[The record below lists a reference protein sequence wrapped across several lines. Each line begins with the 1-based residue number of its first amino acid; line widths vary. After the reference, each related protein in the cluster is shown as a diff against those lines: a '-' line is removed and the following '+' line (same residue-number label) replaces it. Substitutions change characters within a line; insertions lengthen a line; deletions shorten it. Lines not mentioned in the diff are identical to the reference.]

1 MKKSIEWVKRME
13 IKIEETEHT
22 LKIIKSCRQELKWAF
37 IIGIICNICL
47 IYPLLK
53 ETPGELYF
61 GFALFYTPIFLL
73 IQCLFC
79 YRFSYE
85 VIFIKED
92 YVCLL
97 SSFRKPNIYNAKK
110 FSTKN
115 IIKISAK
122 KFNGSILLRSH
133 NIFKKAKP
141 IKDHPNYKIHF
152 YFKEETEEYYAWGY
166 EIPIEKALQI
176 VDKIKIF
183 LKDSKNIQ
191 FEKSEKQEV

>member
-1 MKKSIEWVKRME
+1 MFNLSSFKRNTRRVIFWVC
-13 IKIEETEHT
+13 T
-22 LKIIKSCRQELKWAF
+22 F
-37 IIGIICNICL
+37 
-47 IYPLLK
+47 
-53 ETPGELYF
+53 LYTF
-61 GFALFYTPIFLL
+61 FLL

-92 YVCLL
+92 YVYLL
-97 SSFRKPNIYNAKK
+97 SSFRKPDIYNAKK

-133 NIFKKAKP
+133 NIFKEAKP

-176 VDKIKIF
+176 VDEIKIF